1 MTYINK
7 YASERDSS
15 FHTVTTKDKKEFHG
29 KRNQNN
35 FLTSILLINIFGL
48 GYKDMWNISSIVK
61 ERNDKETLCGRC
73 MHRKMVSETL

>member
-1 MTYINK
+1 MTYYINK

-35 FLTSILLINIFGL
+35 FLISILLIYIFGL
-48 GYKDMWNISSIVK
+48 GYKDMF
-61 ERNDKETLCGRC
+61 LQ
-73 MHRKMVSETL
+73 